1 MICTDSFHSSVFA
14 ILYDR
19 PFIVFNR
26 EDKLQNMNSRIA
38 TLLSKFELKNRE
50 YNGKKITKENL
61 KHDYSVAFRI
71 LDKEREK
78 SNQFIVDSLNQ

>member
-1 MICTDSFHSSVFA
+1 M
-14 ILYDR
+14 
-19 PFIVFNR
+19 
-26 EDKLQNMNSRIA
+26 
-38 TLLSKFELKNRE
+38 KNRE